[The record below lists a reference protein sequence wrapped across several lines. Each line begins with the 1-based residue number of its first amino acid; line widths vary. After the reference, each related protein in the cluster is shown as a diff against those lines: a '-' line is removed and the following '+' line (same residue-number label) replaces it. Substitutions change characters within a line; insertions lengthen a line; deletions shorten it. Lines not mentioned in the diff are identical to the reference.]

1 MAEHIQL
8 LPDSIAN
15 QIAAGE
21 VVQRPSSVV
30 KELLENAIDAHATDV
45 KLIIRNAGKTLIQVV
60 DNGKGMSELDA
71 RMCFERHATSKIRT
85 AEDLFSISTMGFR
98 GEALASISAVAK
110 VELIT
115 RTEFAEMATK
125 IRVEGSEYKGQEPF
139 AHPVGTSVSV
149 KNLFY
154 KVPARLKFLKSD
166 LTEFKHILDEFNR
179 IVLAYPEIQFS
190 LYHNDQE
197 NQRLTAGNS
206 RQRLVMLFGKTMNEK
221 LVPVSEEI
229 DELFVEGFITKP
241 EAAKK
246 TREQFLYVNN
256 RFIKSPYLNHAIRS
270 AYEDLIPK
278 DQYPP
283 FFLFLKI
290 NPEKVDVN
298 VHPTKQEVKFEEE
311 RLIYNYI
318 KVAVRHALG
327 KYNITPSLD
336 FETHNDF
343 KGTSSP
349 GLSPVGFGNSF
360 QMDPRQ
366 RQNIQNWDK
375 IYEGMIT
382 VETEENPENITIPS
396 QFQTS
401 SADGESMFESSIGQ
415 IVPYQLHNAYILL
428 PIKSGLMLID
438 QHYASV
444 RIEYESILDQIKG
457 GKRTSQKRLFPETIE
472 LSNTQY
478 EIFNGIQGRLNDLG
492 FELEDFGKQTVILH
506 AVPGL
511 FDPSMDAATFIYQLI
526 DDFGMEQENDNLL
539 NEKLA
544 VVMAKNLSIR
554 KGRILSVEEM
564 QDLVDKLFACS
575 MPFKTPAGRNC
586 FISLEHD
593 EIMKRM
599 NR

>member
-21 VVQRPSSVV
+21 VVQRPASVV
-30 KELLENAIDAHATDV
+30 KELLENAIDAGAKDI

-60 DNGKGMSELDA
+60 DNGSGMGEMDA

-85 AEDLFSISTMGFR
+85 AEDLFAISTMGFR
-98 GEALASISAVAK
+98 GEALASIAAVAK

-115 RTEFAEMATK
+115 RTQFAEMATR
-125 IRVEGSEYKGQEPF
+125 IRVEGSEFKGQEPF

-179 IVLAYPEIQFS
+179 IVLAYPDIQFS

-197 NQRLTAGNS
+197 NQRLTPGNS
-206 RQRLVMLFGKTMNEK
+206 RQRVVMLFGKTMNEK

-229 DELFVEGFITKP
+229 DELEVEGFITKP

-246 TREQFLYVNN
+246 TREQFLFVND
-256 RFIKSPYLNHAIRS
+256 RYIKSPYLNHAIRS

-278 DQYPP
+278 DLFPP
-283 FFLFLKI
+283 FFLFLRI
-290 NPEKVDVN
+290 NPAKVDVN

-336 FETHNDF
+336 FETQNDF
-343 KGTSSP
+343 LGTSKGMGATGSF
-349 GLSPVGFGNSF
+349 GSGF
-360 QMDPRQ
+360 QLDPRQ
-366 RQNIQNWDK
+366 RQNIQNWER

-382 VETEENPENITIPS
+382 IETEDQPEKITIPS
-396 QFQTS
+396 QFQSSSESGGTLFGTS
-401 SADGESMFESSIGQ
+401 LGQ
-415 IVPYQLHNAYILL
+415 AVPYQLHNAYIIL
-428 PIKSGLMLID
+428 PIKSGFMLID
-438 QHYASV
+438 QHFASE
-444 RIEYESILDQIKG
+444 RIEYENLLTQIKS
-457 GKRTSQKRLFPETIE
+457 GKRAQQKRLFPETIE

-478 EIFNGIQGRLNDLG
+478 EIFSGIHTRLNELG
-492 FELEDFGKQTVILH
+492 FELEDFGQRTIILH
-506 AVPGL
+506 AVPSHM
-511 FDPSMDAATFIYQLI
+511 DPSFDITAMIFQLI
-526 DDFGMEQENDNLL
+526 DDFGMERENEAALD
-539 NEKLA
+539 EKLA
-544 VVMAKNLSIR
+544 GVLARSLAVRKGKSLSI
-554 KGRILSVEEM
+554 EEM

-575 MPFKTPAGRNC
+575 MPFKTPSGKNC
-586 FISLEHD
+586 FISIEND
-593 EIMKRM
+593 EIIKRM

>member
-1 MAEHIQL
+1 MADHIQL

-21 VVQRPSSVV
+21 VVQRPASVV
-30 KELLENAIDAHATDV
+30 KELMENAIDAKATEI
-45 KLIIRNAGKTLIQVV
+45 KLIVRNAGKTLIQVI

-85 AEDLFSISTMGFR
+85 ANDLFSISTMGFR

-115 RTEFAEMATK
+115 RTTYAEMATK
-125 IRVEGSEYKGQEPF
+125 IKVEGSEYVSQEPC

-179 IVLAYPEIQFS
+179 IVLAYPEVQFS

-197 NQRLTAGNS
+197 NQRLKSGNS
-206 RQRLVMLFGKTMNEK
+206 RQRLVTLFGKTMNEK

-246 TREQFLYVNN
+246 TREQFLFVND

-270 AYEDLIPK
+270 AYEELIPK

-290 NPEKVDVN
+290 NPAKVDVN

-336 FETHNDF
+336 FETQNDVL
-343 KGTSSP
+343 GSLGSRGSS
-349 GLSPVGFGNSF
+349 GNFGQSF

-366 RQNIQNWDK
+366 RQNMENWDK

-382 VETEENPENITIPS
+382 VEHEDQPEKITIPS
-396 QFQTS
+396 QFKLPS
-401 SADGESMFESSIGQ
+401 EEEDSMFSDSSKQ
-415 IVPYQLHNAYILL
+415 TVPYQLHNAYILL
-428 PIKSGLMLID
+428 PIKSGLMVID
-438 QHYASV
+438 QYYASE
-444 RIEYESILDQIKG
+444 RIEFELVLDQINS
-457 GKRTSQKRLFPETIE
+457 GKRSVQRRLFPETIE

-478 EIFNGIQGRLNDLG
+478 EIFTGIQSHLNDIG
-492 FELEDFGKQTVILH
+492 FELEDFGQQTIILH
-506 AVPGL
+506 GI
-511 FDPSMDAATFIYQLI
+511 PSHVDTSIDVTAFIFQLI
-526 DDFGMEQENDNLL
+526 DDFGRERENDNVL

-544 VVMAKNLSIR
+544 RAMAKNLAIR
-554 KGRILSVEEM
+554 KGKALSMEEM

-575 MPFKTPAGRNC
+575 MPFKTPTGKNC
-586 FISLEHD
+586 FISIEND
-593 EIMKRM
+593 ELIKRM